1 MRTRSGDKRND
12 ILKAAVKIFASQGYD
27 TAKVASI
34 AQTAGVATGSVYL
47 YFQGKD
53 DILDCLF
60 EEFWDNL
67 LTTMKTIELQEPLG
81 RMEAQLGCFF
91 DCLAGN
97 RNMAMIYLRDFH
109 RFASRPSARQ
119 ESWKACLEL
128 GRSAFREA
136 SRRRPLEPSDLA
148 LSHAYL
154 FGGVRA
160 ALEHWLG
167 HEELP
172 LALVRSRML
181 AMSIAGITA
190 VAKDHP

>member
-1 MRTRSGDKRND
+1 MRTRSGDKRGD
-12 ILKAAVKIFASQGYD
+12 ILKASIDIFSRQGFD

-34 AQTAGVATGSVYL
+34 AHEAGIATGSVYL

-53 DILDCLF
+53 EILDCLF

-67 LTTMKTIELQEPLG
+67 LCTMKTIELKEPLE

-91 DCLAGN
+91 DSLADN

-109 RFASRPSARQ
+109 RFLARPSARQ

-128 GRSAFREA
+128 GRAAFREA
-136 SRRRPLEPSDLA
+136 SLHPLEASDLA

-172 LALVRSRML
+172 LELVRCRML
-181 AMSIAGITA
+181 TMSIAGITA
-190 VAKDHP
+190 VAKDRT